1 MFGIDPGYI
10 AVIFGLVLF
19 YMGYLKGKDVGNL
32 QGASGMIDML
42 HQNGYLKVKSRTLD
56 EKGDPLITFAKI
68 DE

>member
-1 MFGIDPGYI
+1 
-10 AVIFGLVLF
+10 
-19 YMGYLKGKDVGNL
+19 MGYLKGKDVGNI

-42 HQNGYLKVKSRTLD
+42 HQNGYLKVKSRSVD